1 MNRFVKGFIN
11 GFKSIYYIAPAM
23 FFMPSLVLAGTTATD
38 TTQVANSIIQT
49 VGQFAMPI
57 GMALVFVGLLISTIK
72 IIASHGKAQK
82 RSEALEG
89 IGWLIGAT
97 IGLGLIITIFGAI
110 VTLSGY
116 TKVKSQIQS
125 YSPLS

>member
-1 MNRFVKGFIN
+1 LNRFVKGLVN
-11 GFKSIYYIAPAM
+11 GFKSVAYTAPLM
-23 FFMPSLVLAGTTATD
+23 VFVPSLTLAATD

-72 IIASHGKAQK
+72 IIASHGKAQR

-116 TKVKSQIQS
+116 ANVKSQMQN